1 MRAGISRERLESF
14 DRPVRCEP
22 EYFGHCR
29 EQLIKDFEHY
39 LGILKAVHSG
49 ADLQNAAKNAGGQLP
64 GSAKGHLGYVLASRG
79 SNQARPALRPPAI
92 SSGAREPIAHP
103 LFAPACGQA

>member
-1 MRAGISRERLESF
+1 M
-14 DRPVRCEP
+14 RCEP
-22 EYFGHCR
+22 EYFGDR
-29 EQLIKDFEHY
+29 RDQLIRDFEHY

-79 SNQARPALRPPAI
+79 SNQVRAPSVFRCCEELGAALLCAGR
-92 SSGAREPIAHP
+92 
-103 LFAPACGQA
+103 